1 MPNGTTHDELA
12 EHMDWER
19 WGLEH
24 GLTLFSSMADSG
36 CYVRPDAPDTEIL
49 FIVPRWARDA
59 MDAEAAKAQA
69 NP

>member
-1 MPNGTTHDELA
+1 MPNGTTDADVA
-12 EHMDWER
+12 EHMAWER

-24 GLTLFSSMADSG
+24 GLTLCASTAGMGSFL
-36 CYVRPDAPDTEIL
+36 RPGAPDSERL
-49 FIVPRWARDA
+49 FHVPRWARDA